1 MSKSGFS
8 VTSCEDGTLLVE
20 GKPLWDI
27 DLTKFSIIDMDD
39 CALDEL
45 CQIHKH
51 LLNLL
56 SEAYHDSDNIKA
68 GYIALVC
75 DRYMTEI
82 KNRILY
88 TAI

>member
-1 MSKSGFS
+1 MAKSGFS

-20 GKPLWDI
+20 GKPLWDTSL
-27 DLTKFSIIDMDD
+27 DKFSTLDMDD

-45 CQIHKH
+45 CQINKH

-56 SEAYHDSDNIKA
+56 SDSYHESDNIKA
-68 GYIALVC
+68 GYITIVC
-75 DRYMTEI
+75 DRYMAEI